1 MTASTLLSL
10 ALLLLATGL
19 ALLGMTA
26 LLRHARQQRHAA
38 ALHSALQSR
47 EPLGTAHGAGASAAT
62 PDTTAQATDVQ
73 PRGLE
78 WLATLGARVSGGRL
92 QAALLAPEDRLLL
105 DQAGWNTR
113 SGTAIF
119 LALRLLLAGVCLLL
133 ALFLFDSRG
142 LQQGVVMLA
151 ALAFG
156 VLLPKFALRAWA
168 GRLRRHVAAEL
179 PLLIDLLRLL
189 QGVGF
194 SMDQSLQTLGDKLR
208 GAIPVLGREIQQANI
223 AYMHGRTRAQSLR
236 RLAESFDDEDLRSL
250 VQLML
255 QVHEHGG
262 AVQEPLRQFSV
273 RLREQR
279 RSALKEKV
287 GKLSVKMTVVMM
299 LTLLPALMLVLS
311 GPAIIALADAMT
323 RLGS

>member
-1 MTASTLLSL
+1 MNAATFWFA
-10 ALLLLATGL
+10 ALLTLAAGL
-19 ALLGMTA
+19 ALLGIAA
-26 LLRHARQQRHAA
+26 LLLSARQQRTADTLQTALRSRDANAVPPGSTPAPTPAA
-38 ALHSALQSR
+38 S
-47 EPLGTAHGAGASAAT
+47 G
-62 PDTTAQATDVQ
+62 
-73 PRGLE
+73 PRGLA
-78 WLATLGARVSGGRL
+78 WLAALGGRFNGGRIE
-92 QAALLAPEDRLLL
+92 AALIAPEDRLLL

-113 SGTAIF
+113 AGTTAF
-119 LALRLLLAGVCLLL
+119 LGLRLLLAAVCLVL
-133 ALFLFDSRG
+133 AGVLFDTS
-142 LQQGVVMLA
+142 GVQRMFVLLA

-156 VLLPKFALRAWA
+156 VLLPKFALRSWA
-168 GRLRRHVAAEL
+168 SRLRQRVNAEL

-194 SMDQSLQTLGDKLR
+194 SMDQSLQTLGEKLR
-208 GAIPVLGREIQQANI
+208 GAIPILGREIQQANI
-223 AYMHGRTRAQSLR
+223 AYMHGRSRQQSLR
-236 RLAESFDDEDLRSL
+236 RLGESFDDEDLRSL

-262 AVQEPLRQFSV
+262 AVQEPLRQFSL

-279 RSALKEKV
+279 RSTLKEKV

-323 RLGS
+323 KLGT

>member
-1 MTASTLLSL
+1 MSANALWVAALLVLAIGLGLLGLAWLLLSHHQQRT
-10 ALLLLATGL
+10 AATL
-19 ALLGMTA
+19 QTA
-26 LLRHARQQRHAA
+26 LRTHDGSPRDTPASPAT
-38 ALHSALQSR
+38 
-47 EPLGTAHGAGASAAT
+47 EPG
-62 PDTTAQATDVQ
+62 
-73 PRGLE
+73 PRGMA
-78 WLATLGARVSGGRL
+78 WLVALGERFNGGRIE
-92 QAALLAPEDRLLL
+92 AALLAPEDRLLL

-113 SGTAIF
+113 TGTATF
-119 LALRLLLAGVCLLL
+119 LGLRLLLALVCLVL
-133 ALFLFDSRG
+133 ALTLFKASGFSR
-142 LQQGVVMLA
+142 VMLA
-151 ALAFG
+151 LAAIAFG
-156 VLLPKFALRAWA
+156 ILLPKFALRSWA
-168 GRLRRHVAAEL
+168 KRLRQRASAEL

-208 GAIPVLGREIQQANI
+208 GAIPVLGNEIQQANI
-223 AYMHGRTRAQSLR
+223 AYMHGRSRAQSLR
-236 RLAESFDDEDLRSL
+236 RLGESFDDEDLRSL

-262 AVQEPLRQFSV
+262 AVQEPLRQFSM

-279 RSALKEKV
+279 RSSLKEKV

-323 RLGS
+323 KLG

>member
-1 MTASTLLSL
+1 MSADSLLIL
-10 ALLLLATGL
+10 ALLLLALGVG
-19 ALLGMTA
+19 LLGVAGLWLSGQQQRTAATLQTA
-26 LLRHARQQRHAA
+26 LRN
-38 ALHSALQSR
+38 R
-47 EPLGTAHGAGASAAT
+47 EEAPRDAAT
-62 PDTTAQATDVQ
+62 AATAATAANTSTTADAG
-73 PRGLE
+73 PRGWA
-78 WLATLGARVSGGRL
+78 WLASLGERFNGGRL
-92 QAALLAPEDRLLL
+92 EAALLAPEDRLLL
-105 DQAGWNTR
+105 DQAGWHTR
-113 SGTAIF
+113 AGTASF
-119 LALRLLLAGVCLLL
+119 LALRLLLAVLCLVL
-133 ALFLFDSRG
+133 AMLFYRGDGLSR
-142 LQQGVVMLA
+142 LVVMLG
-151 ALAFG
+151 ALGTG

-168 GRLRRHVAAEL
+168 TRLRKRVSAEL

-208 GAIPVLGREIQQANI
+208 SAIPVLGREIQQANI
-223 AYMHGRTRAQSLR
+223 AYMHGRTRQQSLR

-279 RSALKEKV
+279 RSTLKEKV

-311 GPAIIALADAMT
+311 GPAIIALANAVN
-323 RLGS
+323 RLG